1 VSGTELVKRPKT
13 AQAAERVLSK
23 VTGPPVFRAHQLRTL
38 AVVVVLALLAP
49 YVLGGD
55 EYSNGV
61 MNTVLIYAILTLGF
75 FWCFSLGGSFTFAI
89 YGVYAAGAYLSIWVA
104 NNFGGFWAGLVA
116 ATVGCAALG
125 SLMRLAFARSSL
137 IFFAIA
143 TMACGGLLIIL
154 FREWTSFTGGFTG
167 MSDIPVPSVFGT
179 ALDTQA
185 GRYYLLLGVLVFFL
199 LLTILFLRS
208 PGYRDLQLARDHGPV
223 ASVVGL
229 KPNSLQLI
237 AFAVGSGMQ
246 GAAGSL
252 YAHNAG
258 YVGLEAFNVDVALL
272 VLLMLLLG
280 GFGSIYGPL
289 IGAIVLTYLPEY
301 LRAIQDYAD
310 FVYGVAVLL
319 IVVAFPRGIAGLRGT
334 IERRRNH
341 ARGN

>member
-1 VSGTELVKRPKT
+1 MSGTELVKRPKT
-13 AQAAERVLSK
+13 AGPADQVLSAI
-23 VTGPPVFRAHQLRTL
+23 TGPPVFRAHQLRTL
-38 AVVVVLALLAP
+38 AVVVVLGLLAP

-55 EYSNGV
+55 DYSDGV

-89 YGVYAAGAYLSIWVA
+89 YGVYAAGAYVSIWVA
-104 NNFGGFWAGLVA
+104 GNFGGFWSGLVA
-116 ATVGCAALG
+116 ATLVCAALG
-125 SLMRLAFARSSL
+125 SLMRLAFARSSM

-154 FREWTSFTGGFTG
+154 FREWTSFTGGFSG
-167 MSDIPVPSVFGT
+167 VSDIAVPSVFGVV
-179 ALDTQA
+179 LDTQA
-185 GRYYLLLGVLVFFL
+185 GRYYVLLGVLLFFL
-199 LLTILFLRS
+199 LLTVLFLRS
-208 PGYRDLQLARDHGPV
+208 PAFRDLQLARDHGPV
-223 ASVVGL
+223 ASVVGV
-229 KPNSLQLI
+229 KPRTLQLV

-280 GFGSIYGPL
+280 GFGSIYGPV

-310 FVYGVAVLL
+310 FIYGVAVLL

-334 IERRRNH
+334 IERRWTR